1 MHSYLNKTIS
11 LCYMREYAKLLYMNN
26 RRKVF
31 IYRIF
36 LIVDYRLFR
45 NKLKTLFNFMAYR
58 VNLFRY
64 KKSVSLIYSQGFLS
78 QSPLLLGEL
87 CDLYGSDKG
96 SASLEVKPYPWPPHT
111 YISIYSL
118 IFGLNRFAVS
128 KVLECGIG
136 SNSEN
141 LKSNMTKSG
150 KPGASLRVWRDFFP
164 EAEIYGI
171 DIDPKT
177 LFQENRIKTFEVD
190 QTSARSINEFKAKIP
205 NIEFDIVIDDGLH
218 EFLAGKKLFSN
229 LYSIVRNYGFYVI
242 EDIIPTDLVKYREY
256 FPSINLPFNIFF
268 FNDRSQKRS
277 IDNVMIVIQKSNLVK
292 VDWD

>member
-1 MHSYLNKTIS
+1 
-11 LCYMREYAKLLYMNN
+11 MNN
-26 RRKVF
+26 RIKVF
-31 IYRIF
+31 IDRIF